1 MACNKHDLELERS
14 ILLDQI
20 NKENPVAKVV
30 KLGKDGEVVYSA
42 FLHDE
47 NGELIGVIFEVPIN
61 EHKGSWRV
69 KEESKNL
76 IQWLKL

>member
-20 NKENPVAKVV
+20 EKENPVAKVV
-30 KLGKDGEVVYSA
+30 KLGKDGEVVYLA
-42 FLHDE
+42 CLYDE
-47 NGELIGVIFEVPIN
+47 KGELIRVIFEIPIN
-61 EHKGSWRV
+61 EHKGSWRA

-76 IQWLKL
+76 IQWLKV